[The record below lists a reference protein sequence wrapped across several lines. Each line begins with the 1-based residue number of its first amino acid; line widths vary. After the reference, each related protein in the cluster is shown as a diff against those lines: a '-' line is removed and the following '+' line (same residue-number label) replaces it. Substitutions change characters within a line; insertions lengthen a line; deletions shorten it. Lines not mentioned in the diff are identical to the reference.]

1 VRDAVTPADVGGGT
15 LTDSPPPHPISN
27 GIIVSRRLASIAVR
41 RSGIQMTSVTLV
53 RGKKNCCLGKA
64 LMCCYRE
71 AGMVGLIQFRSTPCV
86 RLGKKKM
93 IGV

>member
-1 VRDAVTPADVGGGT
+1 M
-15 LTDSPPPHPISN
+15 
-27 GIIVSRRLASIAVR
+27 AVR

-71 AGMVGLIQFRSTPCV
+71 AGMVELIQVRSTSCV
-86 RLGKKKM
+86 MLGKKKNAF
-93 IGV
+93 GVGAKHVPWLRGITI